1 MNWKIIQTDVR
12 GILYS
17 LLGGGVLYVEKLE
30 KREEGNLNDTIG
42 RGESHEWKRFLE
54 GDFNPAQEH

>member
-1 MNWKIIQTDVR
+1 MDWKIIQTDVR

-17 LLGGGVLYVEKLE
+17 LLREGVSYVEKLE

-42 RGESHEWKRFLE
+42 RGESHERKTFLE

>member
-12 GILYS
+12 RILYS
-17 LLGGGVLYVEKLE
+17 LLEEGVSYVEKLE

-42 RGESHEWKRFLE
+42 
-54 GDFNPAQEH
+54 

>member
-12 GILYS
+12 RILYS
-17 LLGGGVLYVEKLE
+17 LLEEGVSYVEKLE
-30 KREEGNLNDTIG
+30 KHEEGNLNDTIG
-42 RGESHEWKRFLE
+42 WGESHEWKTFLE

>member
-1 MNWKIIQTDVR
+1 MNWKIIQTDVW

-17 LLGGGVLYVEKLE
+17 LLRGGVSYVEKLE

-42 RGESHEWKRFLE
+42 RGESHEWKTFLE